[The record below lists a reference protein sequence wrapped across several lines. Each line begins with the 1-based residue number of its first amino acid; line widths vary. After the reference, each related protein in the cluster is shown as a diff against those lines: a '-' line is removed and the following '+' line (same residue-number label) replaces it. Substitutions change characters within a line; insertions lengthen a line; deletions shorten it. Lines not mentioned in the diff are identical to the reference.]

1 MNSTLTIPTK
11 ISIALLALYTFSIG
25 IEELVTIPLA
35 GNKVQVP
42 EIIFLVYAFSILI
55 NIRKMSFKD
64 FEINKIDIA
73 IVLYFLAVAFSF
85 LVNRT
90 HNSFGELL
98 GIVYLSGLYVL
109 TKLLIISCYE
119 IYPKIKEFV
128 WKAAIL
134 GAITAVCFGFLGYIL
149 FYIDGRVEY
158 IWYYKGYPF
167 LGDSI
172 RIKGTVSNP
181 ITFCDYLISL
191 VILLI
196 PSATSDFRFQ
206 ISENSW
212 TSNIKG
218 PLSISD
224 KKTKIGLLAFLI
236 LGIIATKTKALIL
249 LFSSV
254 LIYFTREKT
263 NFWTKWSA
271 RSIAI
276 SGVVFYLFVSHFMI
290 SPANSDDLTHNHS
303 FSSNSIV
310 YKNDVFLVTPTTY
323 AVLKQS
329 ALLAFASSPIVGI
342 GGNELIKFNKILFDK
357 KIITVDPDCAPHST
371 YFGALGELGLLGF
384 AALLF
389 LLYVIYQQIIKSSNR
404 AIYLCLFGFIIFEMV
419 TVDLMTF
426 RTYWLMLA
434 FLATENYP
442 FKRTL

>member
-1 MNSTLTIPTK
+1 MPPHLNQAIMPSTLTIPTK

-25 IEELVTIPLA
+25 IEALITVPLA
-35 GNKVQVP
+35 GAKVQLP
-42 EIIFLVYAFSILI
+42 EIIFLIYAFSIFI
-55 NIRKMSFKD
+55 NIRKIAFKN
-64 FEINKIDIA
+64 FIVSQLDIA
-73 IVLYFLAVAFSF
+73 IILYFLAVALSF

-90 HNSFGELL
+90 HNAFGEFL
-98 GIVYLSGLYVL
+98 GVTYLIGLYVL
-109 TKLLIISCYE
+109 TKLLIISSYE
-119 IYPKIKEFV
+119 FYPKIKEIV
-128 WKAAIL
+128 LKAAIL

-149 FYIDGRVEY
+149 FYIDGRIEY

-196 PSATSDFRFQ
+196 PL
-206 ISENSW
+206 
-212 TSNIKG
+212 NIR
-218 PLSISD
+218 D
-224 KKTKIGLLAFLI
+224 KKTKIGLLSFLI

-249 LFSSV
+249 LFSSL
-254 LIYFTREKT
+254 LIYFTKEKMG
-263 NFWTKWSA
+263 FWTKWGA
-271 RSIAI
+271 RSLAI
-276 SGVVFYLFVSHFMI
+276 SAVFFYLFVSHFMI

-303 FSSNSIV
+303 FSSNSVV
-310 YKNDVFLVTPTTY
+310 YKNEAFLVTPTTY
-323 AVLKQS
+323 TVLKQS

-342 GGNELIKFNKILFDK
+342 GGNELIQFNKILFDK

-371 YFGALGELGLLGF
+371 YLGALGELGLLGF
-384 AALLF
+384 AAVLF
-389 LLYVIYQQIIKSSNR
+389 LLYAIYQQIIKSSNR
-404 AIYLCLFGFIIFEMV
+404 AIYLCLFGFILFEMV

-434 FLATENYP
+434 FLVTENYP